1 MEPKEL
7 DQMSM
12 DLALSTMFGLLLS
25 AVVGAF
31 LAILVLPAWLPA
43 LAGSLQG
50 PAPKAYW
57 YLTRA
62 SGLVA
67 YVLLWLSM
75 VLGLLITGRVARLW
89 PGGPTAFDLHQHTA
103 LLSLSL
109 SLFHA
114 LILLGDR
121 YISFTPARIF
131 IPFASADYRPFW
143 VGWGQL
149 GFYLLAL
156 VALSF
161 YARRSIGHA
170 AWRRIHYLSFVV
182 FLMVTVH
189 GLMSGTDT
197 AKAGVRVMYQMA
209 GWSVLGLG
217 IYRVLVINLL
227 PSLRRWVSALFQGN
241 PTASSASSRFS
252 APQKSE

>member
-7 DQMSM
+7 DQMSAEM
-12 DLALSTMFGLLLS
+12 ALSTMVGLLLS

-43 LAGSLQG
+43 LAGSLQS

-57 YLTRA
+57 YLARA

-67 YVLLWLSM
+67 YVLLWLSI
-75 VLGLLITGRVARLW
+75 VLGLMITGRIARLW
-89 PGGPTAFDLHQHTA
+89 PGGPVAFDLHQHTA

-131 IPFASADYRPFW
+131 IPFASVDYRPFW

-149 GFYLLAL
+149 GLYLLAL
-156 VALSF
+156 VTLSF
-161 YARRSIGHA
+161 YVRRRIGHA
-170 AWRRIHYLSFVV
+170 TWRRIHYLSFVV

-197 AKAGVRVMYQMA
+197 ARAGVRVMYQTA

-217 IYRVLVINLL
+217 IYRALAV
-227 PSLRRWVSALFQGN
+227 WVFPAFRKWTSALFGKGSAFSNERSRPLQGRS
-241 PTASSASSRFS
+241 P
-252 APQKSE
+252 